1 MEAKDKALLEERQI
15 HLTQRHYINGVL
27 DVQRRIGILRHT
39 PFVMALDAIVL
50 FFSTKW
56 FMELYVGAGV
66 DVMDYCLFC
75 ALVFLWSFLMLLF
88 LSQLPTSFSARA
100 RKDYAANLVIK
111 QTRFVRFYKD
121 RFELS
126 GDGLTITGYYSKMIQ
141 CLENE
146 DLFIF
151 VPDRSGLSY
160 MIPKDDLGDFTEEL
174 HSQLQKEMGKRY
186 HRMTSFPGRKD
197 FGKSFDKG
205 A

>member
-1 MEAKDKALLEERQI
+1 
-15 HLTQRHYINGVL
+15 
-27 DVQRRIGILRHT
+27 
-39 PFVMALDAIVL
+39 
-50 FFSTKW
+50 
-56 FMELYVGAGV
+56 
-66 DVMDYCLFC
+66 
-75 ALVFLWSFLMLLF
+75 MLLF